1 VLVVVVVVI
10 DFMNPRGR
18 NKNDS
23 TTNGKTKNRN
33 GTAKNEEVGVEKYH
47 IEYRYERLASATNA
61 SLQYYVF
68 GVPVGHPVSIA

>member
-1 VLVVVVVVI
+1 MV
-10 DFMNPRGR
+10 
-18 NKNDS
+18 
-23 TTNGKTKNRN
+23 TKNRN